1 MSKETLA
8 KLMAI
13 EDINVENRK
22 VPTAAFD
29 LKSRTLVLPIWKD
42 DLSEHVTDL
51 LVGHEVAHGRYSP
64 EDEWMTGCDNKEVPT
79 SFVYILVVIIL

>member
-29 LKSRTLVLPIWKD
+29 LKSRTLILPIWKD
-42 DLSEHVTDL
+42 DLSISEIETSR
-51 LVGHEVAHGRYSP
+51 APKFS
-64 EDEWMTGCDNKEVPT
+64 TTQIKE
-79 SFVYILVVIIL
+79 SL

>member
-29 LKSRTLVLPIWKD
+29 LKSRTLILPIWKD

-51 LVGHEVAHGRYSP
+51 LVGHEDSALDLTVYSS
-64 EDEWMTGCDNKEVPT
+64 M
-79 SFVYILVVIIL
+79 LVEIDRMIKIRDKRHNLPA